1 MSNVIIWE
9 FPFKSITIGSFESPY
24 GAVEI
29 TRRDVAGDVVPGAVS
44 VMVVGSGV
52 VVAKVGP
59 TVVVV
64 VAIRW
69 IRFRLQ

>member
-1 MSNVIIWE
+1 MSREV
-9 FPFKSITIGSFESPY
+9 T
-24 GAVEI
+24 
-29 TRRDVAGDVVPGAVS
+29 GDVGPGAVA

-64 VAIRW
+64 AVKCIS
-69 IRFRLQ
+69 FNLTLVQTLT